1 MQHEAFL
8 TRRYLA
14 VFLPLLPTQRLIRSK
29 GSAPDTPFAMVE
41 KQSGAMRLAACDTAA
56 LALGL
61 SAGMALADARARM
74 NRGPYICIYVY
85 MHVYTRTHVHI

>member
-14 VFLPLLPTQRLIRSK
+14 VFLPLLPTQRLVRSN

-41 KQSGAMRLAACDTAA
+41 KQRGAMRLAACDAA
-56 LALGL
+56 AQALGL
-61 SAGMALADARARM
+61 SAGMALADAGDEPR
-74 NRGPYICIYVY
+74 NDL
-85 MHVYTRTHVHI
+85 